1 MLGAGDEIVLS
12 LWGEHNLQK
21 NFLISKNGLIY
32 YDSIGYIN
40 LSGKTLVQSEKI
52 MIEKLSKIY
61 STLNDGSNSTK
72 LMLEIGKLKSIN
84 VYFTGNVNNPGVH
97 LIHPFPT
104 FS

>member
-1 MLGAGDEIVLS
+1 
-12 LWGEHNLQK
+12 
-21 NFLISKNGLIY
+21 
-32 YDSIGYIN
+32 
-40 LSGKTLVQSEKI
+40 

-84 VYFTGNVNNPGVH
+84 VYFAGNVNNPGVH
-97 LIHPFPT
+97 LIHPFST